1 MATFGNTSTSGA
13 AAAGELYDGG
23 SFLCRGKFTLSEAA
37 NVSKLSIYL
46 DNQGSGHAACNVRAG
61 IYDDDGASGKA
72 ATLKGSKE
80 VSITD
85 NMAVQHVDFTFAS
98 PVSLAAGDWWLAI
111 EGNSNAGGCRLY
123 TQTASAT
130 FHASYEDYGSDL
142 PDPPTDP
149 FYTNSNTLVCMYATY
164 TVPASGN
171 PHYYYAQ
178 Q

>member
-1 MATFGNTSTSGA
+1 VATFGNTSTSGA
-13 AAAGELYDGG
+13 AAGGSLYDGG

-111 EGNSNAGGCRLY
+111 EGDRNAGGCRLY
-123 TQTASAT
+123 AQTASAT
-130 FHASYEDYGSDL
+130 FHVSYEDYGSDL

-149 FYTNSNTLVCMYATY
+149 FYTNSNQLVCMYATY